1 MGRLGWAALGLWIA
15 LSFVSLAAGL
25 PNEFFSYLERTEGEA
40 RWQVRNPR
48 PFGSGELLDIQLH
61 SQTWREIPWEH
72 SLLLCTPATLQVED
86 VMVLVISGDAGVS
99 DILLGMSL
107 ATRAG
112 LRVAILSDV
121 PVQPLFGGLRE
132 DALIAYTFQ
141 RYLEEGDPDWPL
153 LFPMTRAAL
162 AAMEALADVA
172 LRSWGIQLRGF
183 VVTGASKR
191 GWTTYLAAAAAPQR
205 VLGMAP
211 MVFDILDM
219 PRQLAHQ
226 REFWGQPSP
235 MIRDYTDLG
244 LLEAFERSPAGAR
257 LAWLVDPY
265 TYRYAYTMPK
275 LIILGSNDP
284 YWPVDALNLYWDGLP
299 DPKLAQLV
307 PNSGHGLDD
316 RARVL
321 DSLGAF
327 SRAVA
332 QGTPL
337 PRLEFSFSREEAG
350 LRLSL
355 SSDQVPMEAWLWT
368 AESPVRDF
376 REAHWTRSPLPA
388 EGDAS
393 WEAFLPRPEAS
404 YLAVFAELIFER
416 DGLHLTTPARVLGP

>member
-1 MGRLGWAALGLWIA
+1 MWGFMA
-15 LSFVSLAAGL
+15 LAAGP
-25 PNEFFSYLERTEGEA
+25 PNELFDYLERTQGQASWEVGP
-40 RWQVRNPR
+40 PR
-48 PFGSGELLDIQLH
+48 PFGSGEILDIQLR
-61 SQTWREIPWEH
+61 SQTWRGIPWKH
-72 SLLLCTPATLQVED
+72 RLLLCTPAELLVED
-86 VMVLVISGDAGVS
+86 VLVLFISGDASPG
-99 DILLGMSL
+99 DAFLGLSL
-107 ATRAG
+107 AARAG
-112 LRVAILSDV
+112 LRVAMLSDV
-121 PVQPLFGGLRE
+121 PVQPLFEGLRE
-132 DALIAYTFQ
+132 DALIAYTFE

-162 AAMEALADVA
+162 AAMEALEEVA
-172 LRSWGIQLRGF
+172 RGLWGIELRGF
-183 VVTGASKR
+183 LVAGASKR
-191 GWTTYLAAAAAPQR
+191 GWTTYLTAAAAPAR

-219 PRQLAHQ
+219 PVQIAHQ
-226 REFWGQPSP
+226 REFWGELSP
-235 MIRDYTDLG
+235 MIRDYSQRG
-244 LLEAFERSPAGAR
+244 LTEAFERTPRGAR

-265 TYRYAYTMPK
+265 SYRYAYTMPK

-284 YWPVDALNLYWDGLP
+284 YWPVDALNLYWHGLP
-299 DPKLAQLV
+299 DPKLAQIV
-307 PNSGHGLDD
+307 PNSSHGLDD

-337 PRLEFSFSREEAG
+337 PRLGFSFSREEAG

-355 SSDQVPMEAWLWT
+355 NSDQVPMEAWLWT

-376 REAHWTRSPLPA
+376 REAHWTRSLLPA

-393 WEAFLPRPEAS
+393 WEAFLPRPEAG

-416 DGLHLTTPARVLGP
+416 DGLHLTTPARVLSP